1 MLCYKRRKVRRLLVI
16 LTVGKKL
23 RVHFLIFAY
32 ALGSQELPVLFVC
45 KKKKRESDRQT
56 ASARQQQLSS
66 SSRAI

>member
-32 ALGSQELPVLFVC
+32 AQELPVLFVC